1 MDDESYHDDIIDSV
15 LEQYEKEKTLELW
28 ARLICDAMSGNTSLF
43 DNLSQPMLIQL
54 EQSDFYSAA
63 QAVIDALDAEVA
75 KR

>member
-1 MDDESYHDDIIDSV
+1 MGYEHYHDDIDRV
-15 LEQYEKEKTLELW
+15 MEAYAEERRVEEL
-28 ARLICDAMSGNTSLF
+28 ARLICDAMSGNPLLF
-43 DNLSQPMLIQL
+43 DNLSQPMLVQL